1 MIENFEWFIEH
12 YNEIFELCGECYVVI
27 YEKKLVGVFHSFNAA
42 HTWVN
47 KHNLLGRCNIQY
59 CNGKKTGY
67 TAYIN

>member
-1 MIENFEWFIEH
+1 MRENFEWFIEH
-12 YNEIFELCGECYVVI
+12 YNEIFGLCGECHVVI
-27 YEKKLVGVFHSFNAA
+27 FEKKLVGVFNSFDEA

-47 KHNLLGRCNIQY
+47 NHNLFGRCNVQY